1 MKRSSMFFAA
11 ALAGLT
17 LVSSYPASAQE
28 LRVHVPNS
36 GQAEQAADPIT
47 RVRHALIDYLAACTA
62 HDGDGIARATT
73 GTAVIEYALD
83 EPGKYLSVDVH
94 TMTGCWGSVP
104 QVTAESGGSDLWIFA
119 TPDPDTTLVHF
130 VVATNGKSSGQKS
143 EYLALIEM
151 SGDRIAKIRDFPGA
165 L

>member
-1 MKRSSMFFAA
+1 MRRSSTFFAA
-11 ALAGLT
+11 ALAVLT
-17 LVSSYPASAQE
+17 LVSSHPASAQE
-28 LRVHVPNS
+28 LRVHMPNS
-36 GQAEQAADPIT
+36 GQAEQAAGAIT
-47 RVRHALIDYLAACTA
+47 RVRQALIDYLTACAA
-62 HDGDGIARATT
+62 HDSDGIAHATT

-94 TMTGCWGSVP
+94 TMTGCWANVP
-104 QVTAESGGSDLWIFA
+104 RSTAETSASDLWIFA

-130 VVATNGKSSGQKS
+130 VAATNGMPPGQKS

-165 L
+165 P